1 MFLVI
6 ANIIIIILEAYS
18 CFLFFDVFHPKKKN
32 EDRRGDRIIAIV
44 SLSIFLFFISY
55 YLQSSFLLRQIV
67 GVAIIALTMFLARK
81 YSLLQAFL
89 IAFVFQGILT
99 ATEFLGLLIA
109 KMVVVDINNMDE
121 IEQISVMNI
130 GLITLI
136 VMLMCIILVR
146 RFFRIHHNE
155 TVFRKEW
162 IRFVLFPIFTNIVI
176 ILMTKAFGEVTA
188 LSQAYALYGIG
199 IGLVIMNYYIF
210 HLLDDT
216 IRVHG
221 DVKSDALFMM
231 QKKDGIEMYSA
242 LYNSLERQKSESHDF
257 RSHIMCLKNMADNN
271 DIDNL
276 KKYLGEIIKSGTV
289 SENVIDT
296 HNVIIN
302 AILNTKYYEA
312 ASKDIVMVM
321 KLNDL
326 SHVIL
331 QNDDLVVL
339 LSNLLNNAIE
349 ATEKCDEKK
358 IIYIKMEQ
366 EEDGLILSVKNPYN
380 HVNMKK
386 GDEYVSSKDNSLGNH
401 GIGLK
406 NIKKVVEKYNGVF
419 AIQDKANLFNVAITI
434 PNE

>member
-1 MFLVI
+1 
-6 ANIIIIILEAYS
+6 
-18 CFLFFDVFHPKKKN
+18 
-32 EDRRGDRIIAIV
+32 
-44 SLSIFLFFISY
+44 
-55 YLQSSFLLRQIV
+55 
-67 GVAIIALTMFLARK
+67 
-81 YSLLQAFL
+81 
-89 IAFVFQGILT
+89 
-99 ATEFLGLLIA
+99 
-109 KMVVVDINNMDE
+109 
-121 IEQISVMNI
+121 
-130 GLITLI
+130 
-136 VMLMCIILVR
+136 
-146 RFFRIHHNE
+146 
-155 TVFRKEW
+155 
-162 IRFVLFPIFTNIVI
+162 
-176 ILMTKAFGEVTA
+176 
-188 LSQAYALYGIG
+188 
-199 IGLVIMNYYIF
+199 
-210 HLLDDT
+210 
-216 IRVHG
+216 
-221 DVKSDALFMM
+221 
-231 QKKDGIEMYSA
+231 
-242 LYNSLERQKSESHDF
+242 
-257 RSHIMCLKNMADNN
+257 MCLKNMADNN